1 MVDAFYLFSYF
12 SGLKS
17 NFSGLKSEIAG
28 MGALKGVQVCGL
40 RCVDL
45 NNDTLKILGTHFS
58 YNEKL
63 KEEKNFYK
71 TVTDIQR
78 VLNIWKM
85 RNLALEGK
93 IAIDIKNCF
102 PIIYSNCPKTCYK

>member
-28 MGALKGVQVCGL
+28 MGALKGVQVCGW

-63 KEEKNFYK
+63 KEEKKKYK
-71 TVTDIQR
+71 TVTGIQR
-78 VLNIWKM
+78 VLNIWKK
-85 RNLALEGK
+85 RNLTLEGK
-93 IAIDIKNCF
+93 LLFLKQ
-102 PIIYSNCPKTCYK
+102 